1 MPVRQRKPNE
11 FTQQMIPLLLLAIG
25 VVTTNNSATF
35 LDDEAV
41 LLGAAAKP
49 VQSIFSQS
57 FSAAAMRGQSPIYEM
72 ILHFWLRWTG
82 EFDYLRIPSIL
93 FFIAGLFLL
102 SRASRH
108 VTGAPGGAAIIW
120 LGVLWPLGFHL
131 VRLASWY
138 SFSFFLVA
146 GLTLSYFKFLEHQ
159 TLGRWVVLFLF
170 YAALIWTNYFGW
182 AILGCLAIDQA
193 LRLGPNEVVANPK
206 TVLGVSGLL
215 LISLPLFASAFRA
228 DFSRFMDM
236 HQGARTILASAGFNV
251 YSLFVSVSVAPW
263 YWRFSVPAALA
274 VVLCLAMAARRL
286 PRSAR
291 RFLLYSAVLIVL
303 MTLIGILST
312 DYLLML
318 APWVLLP
325 IGVAIDSAKP
335 RWAAFALAAALL
347 VIGGLGWYGIYS
359 RRYYADL
366 RFIEPWQEIA
376 GDAAAKIGAGATVIA
391 DDPSFLFYL
400 TDLLHLPAH
409 NGPWKFEGSLPD
421 EVRHPQVYSPADWLA
436 SGHPP
441 GGKMILV
448 RRGNESEGNEPI
460 DKAARELDQA
470 CGSISSRLRVRDDGY
485 NWKQRFFPQQ
495 GEPQWRIEIREYDC
509 DSSNSKQIYRI
520 PPP

>member
-1 MPVRQRKPNE
+1 
-11 FTQQMIPLLLLAIG
+11 
-25 VVTTNNSATF
+25 
-35 LDDEAV
+35 
-41 LLGAAAKP
+41 
-49 VQSIFSQS
+49 
-57 FSAAAMRGQSPIYEM
+57 
-72 ILHFWLRWTG
+72 
-82 EFDYLRIPSIL
+82 
-93 FFIAGLFLL
+93 
-102 SRASRH
+102 
-108 VTGAPGGAAIIW
+108 
-120 LGVLWPLGFHL
+120 
-131 VRLASWY
+131 
-138 SFSFFLVA
+138 
-146 GLTLSYFKFLEHQ
+146 
-159 TLGRWVVLFLF
+159 
-170 YAALIWTNYFGW
+170 
-182 AILGCLAIDQA
+182 
-193 LRLGPNEVVANPK
+193 
-206 TVLGVSGLL
+206 
-215 LISLPLFASAFRA
+215 
-228 DFSRFMDM
+228 
-236 HQGARTILASAGFNV
+236 
-251 YSLFVSVSVAPW
+251 
-263 YWRFSVPAALA
+263 
-274 VVLCLAMAARRL
+274 
-286 PRSAR
+286 
-291 RFLLYSAVLIVL
+291 
-303 MTLIGILST
+303 
-312 DYLLML
+312 ML